1 MNAQLAPV
9 MDDTGIEA
17 YTATEQGLAELR
29 ALGAALERDL

>member
-9 MDDTGIEA
+9 TGEEIDA
-17 YTATEQGLAELR
+17 YSATR